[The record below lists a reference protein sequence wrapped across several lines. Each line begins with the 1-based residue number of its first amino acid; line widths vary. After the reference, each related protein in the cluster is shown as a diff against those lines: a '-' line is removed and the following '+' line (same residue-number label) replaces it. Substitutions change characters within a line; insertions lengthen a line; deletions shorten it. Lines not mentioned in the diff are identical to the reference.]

1 MKSLRVR
8 LAVWFGLVFLAL
20 VAAFTFLT
28 RHTLETEL
36 RQKTWQKN
44 YPDHPD
50 WKLHGSFSEAEVVDI
65 TNELM
70 ESA

>member
-1 MKSLRVR
+1 